1 MKFNKNVYSRIY
13 LTNFLPI
20 IVTNTLK
27 KGEKEKSFVKVNK
40 VLQRIKKTV
49 ILNDSFLMNKRI
61 FLNKIFYFG
70 LKKNGSL
77 NKKNSIQHKF
87 FSLNFFKRTREN
99 HDFLMKVRIFFFIS
113 NLYSDDFL
121 QFERYNNK
129 ILADILNKK
138 TILLVKKRKIKLL
151 IRKSYLDFF
160 FSFFKNKLKFII
172 KRFNIKL
179 LNNNLVLNCFYDL
192 IFLINNLLK
201 RIFLLKKFFLNFNK
215 KIIINKKFELN
226 KNNVKNFLKLSYLIQ
241 FNKKKKI

>member
-160 FSFFKNKLKFII
+160 FFFF
-172 KRFNIKL
+172 
-179 LNNNLVLNCFYDL
+179 
-192 IFLINNLLK
+192 
-201 RIFLLKKFFLNFNK
+201 
-215 KIIINKKFELN
+215 
-226 KNNVKNFLKLSYLIQ
+226 
-241 FNKKKKI
+241 